1 MSGAPKEM
9 VERQGRMLA
18 ELSELGM
25 ALTRRT
31 HERAMAA
38 EDPDKA
44 ERLALAFHRLSRS
57 VRQTLALEARLE
69 REARRDAVE
78 AERRGAETR
87 REALKA
93 RRSYVGGVGSRLIW
107 TEAERD
113 EVSELLVDLKRWIDE
128 EAFFEDAFLTAPVEA
143 LIERLREDLGLVEA
157 ELDDE
162 EEEEEEE
169 PFPLVEDGT
178 RSHVPSAQ
186 PPPPLRGPP
195 PPEGEERSPA

>member
-25 ALTRRT
+25 SLARRT
-31 HERAMAA
+31 HGRAMAA

-78 AERRGAETR
+78 AERRAGETR
-87 REALKA
+87 REAVRA

-113 EVSELLVDLKRWIDE
+113 DVSALLVDLKRWVDE
-128 EAFFEDAFLTAPVEA
+128 EAFFEEAFLAAPVET
-143 LIERLREDLGLVEA
+143 LVERLREDLGLVEA
-157 ELDDE
+157 EFDE
-162 EEEEEEE
+162 EEEEDETPTGDLAE
-169 PFPLVEDGT
+169 PAPPDQH
-178 RSHVPSAQ
+178 SSA
-186 PPPPLRGPP
+186 
-195 PPEGEERSPA
+195 

>member
-25 ALTRRT
+25 SLARRT
-31 HERAMAA
+31 HGRAMAA

-69 REARRDAVE
+69 REARRDAVA
-78 AERRGAETR
+78 AERRAEETR
-87 REALKA
+87 REAVRA

-107 TEAERD
+107 TEAEGD
-113 EVSELLVDLKRWIDE
+113 EVSALLVDLKRWVDE
-128 EAFFEDAFLTAPVEA
+128 EAFFEEDFLAAPVET
-143 LIERLREDLGLVEA
+143 LVERLREDLGLAAADPDASE
-157 ELDDE
+157 
-162 EEEEEEE
+162 
-169 PFPLVEDGT
+169 EDGDEADG
-178 RSHVPSAQ
+178 RPADGAAGPALLEPHSSA
-186 PPPPLRGPP
+186 
-195 PPEGEERSPA
+195 